1 MKLSEGG
8 DVRVGGP
15 RELFQ
20 SRQSAVVLASF
31 PLAERLVVLGEERGA
46 GPWEISAQG
55 GELFLG
61 GGELFLLAGKS
72 LSGLARERREGR
84 PHRGPGGRQRG
95 GPGGG
100 GPGGLRARVPV
111 EAAERPAGKHNG
123 QGGGDEQP
131 AVLFDVEVERVGRV
145 NELVVLELLPLQPRH
160 AVHSPPCRGCK
171 PAMLAVGSTGVNP
184 PGGVDG
190 GVVPPVAA

>member
-31 PLAERLVVLGEERGA
+31 PLAEGLVVLGEERGA

-72 LSGLARERREGR
+72 LSGLARERRQAR
-84 PHRGPGGRQRG
+84 LH
-95 GPGGG
+95 
-100 GPGGLRARVPV
+100 GGLEGHQGRAQSGVALVLLLARVPV
-111 EAAERPAGKHNG
+111 EAAERAAGKHDG
-123 QGGGDEQP
+123 QGKGHEQS

-145 NELVVLELLPLQPRH
+145 NKLVVLELLPLQPRH
-160 AVHSPPCRGCK
+160 AVHSPSRRGCK
-171 PAMLAVGSTGVNP
+171 PAMLAAASAAVNP
-184 PGGVDG
+184 PTARSRDYFGD
-190 GVVPPVAA
+190 P

>member
-46 GPWEISAQG
+46 GAGEVGAQG
-55 GELFLG
+55 GEFFLG
-61 GGELFLLAGKS
+61 GGELFLLAGKG
-72 LSGLARERREGR
+72 LSGLARERRQARLHGRLEGHQR
-84 PHRGPGGRQRG
+84 RAQGGV
-95 GPGGG
+95 
-100 GPGGLRARVPV
+100 GLVLLLARVPV

-123 QGGGDEQP
+123 QGGGGEP
-131 AVLFDVEVERVGRV
+131 
-145 NELVVLELLPLQPRH
+145 
-160 AVHSPPCRGCK
+160 
-171 PAMLAVGSTGVNP
+171 
-184 PGGVDG
+184 
-190 GVVPPVAA
+190 